1 MNLEE
6 LIAQLNANIF
16 LKEFSFSK
24 NNFTP
29 KDSSE
34 LELADHVIWLNDL
47 MIIYQIKERTG
58 EKNSVNSEKKWF
70 EKKILQNAKN
80 QIRDTIIYF
89 KKYDNEIII
98 PNQRGHIFNIQ
109 FNKIKIFIKVI
120 IHLSNKQLPE
130 YYKNKKYYISSQE
143 AGFIHILSGNDYL
156 NICKILLTPTEISDY
171 FIYRQDLLIKHTHN
185 AENLPEAAIVGQFLS
200 GENANVSPSKKFLEY
215 LYRLQQN
222 VDKFSISGILE
233 NFNQRIEYINSN
245 EENSEYAYY
254 SIISEFAKLRR
265 TNLQEVKTRIKL
277 CLEACDSDVFE
288 LPYRI
293 VVPETSCGFVFL
305 PLQRD
310 QKDSRLNWLHN
321 LTYAAKYDQK
331 IQRCIGITFV
341 KEEEDYLMD
350 WCFLDSDWQYDS
362 AIEESL
368 KNFYPF
374 RPVQEKLIP
383 SYQFE

>member
-29 KDSSE
+29 KGSSE
-34 LELADHVIWLNDL
+34 LELADHVIWLDDL
-47 MIIYQIKERTG
+47 MIVYQIKERTG
-58 EKNSVNSEKKWF
+58 GKSSVNSEKIWF
-70 EKKILQNAKN
+70 EKKILQKAKN
-80 QIRDTIIYF
+80 QIRDTLLYF
-89 KKYDNEIII
+89 KKYEDEIII
-98 PNQRGHIFNIQ
+98 PNQRGHIFNMK
-109 FNKIKIFIKVI
+109 FNQIKSFIKII

-143 AGFIHILSGNDYL
+143 AGFIHIVSGNDYL
-156 NICKILLTPTEISDY
+156 NICKTLLTPTEISDY

-185 AENLPEAAIVGQFLS
+185 AEKLPEAAIVGQFLS
-200 GENANVSPSKKFLEY
+200 GEDASFPASKNFLEY
-215 LYRLQQN
+215 LYRLKK
-222 VDKFSISGILE
+222 DKDNFSISGILE
-233 NFNQRIEYINSN
+233 NFYKRIKYINCN

-254 SIISEFAKLRR
+254 NIIGEFAKLRR
-265 TNLQEVKTRIKL
+265 TNLPEVKARIKL
-277 CLEACDSDVFE
+277 CLEACDSDEFE

-293 VVPETSCGFVFL
+293 VVPETGCGFVFI
-305 PLQRD
+305 PLQHE
-310 QKDSRLNWLHN
+310 QKDDKMICLQN

-331 IQRCIGITFV
+331 IRRCIGITFV

-368 KNFYPF
+368 KNCYPF